1 MLTRCIVLLPG
12 HLLRYMLSHSAVTR
26 HRPRMRGYRWD
37 VGSYGHPYCESCYRL
52 TACSPDCLFARLLH
66 SACCCVQERD
76 AEKGRVDAERL
87 ASERAFYSELQVQEA
102 DAKSGGQKGLN
113 PHRKKKK

>member
-1 MLTRCIVLLPG
+1 MLAFV
-12 HLLRYMLSHSAVTR
+12 
-26 HRPRMRGYRWD
+26 
-37 VGSYGHPYCESCYRL
+37 
-52 TACSPDCLFARLLH
+52 
-66 SACCCVQERD
+66 CCVQERD